1 MYLIL
6 IAGSVRFRNS
16 LLVLHVLLHV
26 GLYGLIWWLVK
37 SVAGLSWGQTAIC
50 LPFAYRLLN
59 LL

>member
-1 MYLIL
+1 MWY
-6 IAGSVRFRNS
+6 S

-26 GLYGLIWWLVK
+26 GIYGLIWWLTK
-37 SVAGLSWGQTAIC
+37 TFLDMSWSQTAIV